1 MEVGLL
7 LAGVDQQPAGVDQQP
22 AEVDQQPVEVDPQPV
37 EVVQPL
43 AARVLQAVGLNQVPA
58 ILSSG
63 VKIAKLKDP
72 KMRSCAADV
81 TAYRTKDR
89 TKGEFLDAKHVH
101 ESASFLLTKRIP

>member
-7 LAGVDQQPAGVDQQP
+7 LAEVDQQPAGVDQQP

-63 VKIAKLKDP
+63 VKIAKKDP